1 MSDSFLNELTQSKSK
16 LKPTETRISHVSGR
30 TFIKPSGSNEERE
43 VGEIESEE
51 SANRESNVMYWSRK
65 LGYLVD
71 LLPDLSIDEIIPRL
85 YLSADDVAT
94 NRELLRAK
102 SITHVLNVTT
112 NVENRFESE
121 IVYKKI
127 VIYDLPTQPISS
139 FFEESFEFIDRALN
153 DANNSVLV
161 HCNAG

>member
-43 VGEIESEE
+43 VAEMESEE
-51 SANRESNVMYWSRK
+51 SGNRESNVMYWSRK

-71 LLPDLSIDEIIPRL
+71 LLPDLSMDEIIPRL

-127 VIYDLPTQPISS
+127 VLYDLPSQPISR
-139 FFEESFEFIDRALN
+139 FFDESFEFIDGALN

>member
-1 MSDSFLNELTQSKSK
+1 MSESFLNELAQSKSK

-43 VGEIESEE
+43 VAEIESEE
-51 SANRESNVMYWSRK
+51 SGNRESNVMFWSRK

-71 LLPDLSIDEIIPRL
+71 LVPDLSMDEIIPRL

-127 VIYDLPTQPISS
+127 VLYDLPSQPISC
-139 FFEESFEFIDRALN
+139 FFDESFEFIDRALN
-153 DANNSVLV
+153 DSNNSVLV

>member
-43 VGEIESEE
+43 VAEMESEE
-51 SANRESNVMYWSRK
+51 SGNRESNVMYWSRK

-71 LLPDLSIDEIIPRL
+71 LLPDLSMDEIIPRL

-127 VIYDLPTQPISS
+127 VLYDLPSQPISH
-139 FFEESFEFIDRALN
+139 FFDESFEFIDGALN